1 MHATSQIFRVPTQ
14 RGPAYHIL
22 SFSGRKHWVH
32 AKQSLCQ
39 RNKPQHFTQ
48 SYVWDPTF
56 VHLSSGGIKE
66 YREAQLKGQYT
77 TEAAVGAE
85 PVKVC
90 ANSHRAFGEGAIVRK
105 VSQALWVT
113 LLFSV
118 ALLRNITWRKYALTT
133 YKAMDLM
140 LLRHGIE
147 TCFLPSLAN
156 IKYFKSYNP
165 HWINQG

>member
-1 MHATSQIFRVPTQ
+1 MRSLFLAESTRSMQNNTCASGISTGISHKSASEIFV
-14 RGPAYHIL
+14 L
-22 SFSGRKHWVH
+22 
-32 AKQSLCQ
+32 
-39 RNKPQHFTQ
+39 FTE
-48 SYVWDPTF
+48 V
-56 VHLSSGGIKE
+56 VGGIKE

-90 ANSHRAFGEGAIVRK
+90 ANSHRAFGEGAIMRK
-105 VSQALWVT
+105 VFQALWVT

-118 ALLRNITWRKYALTT
+118 ALLLNITWRKCVLIT

-147 TCFLPSLAN
+147 TYFLLPLT
-156 IKYFKSYNP
+156 YFNSYDP
-165 HWINQG
+165 HRIHQV